1 MYTTTM
7 RVQKRNN
14 DYEDVSFD
22 KILRRIRSLCIGHE
36 FSKKLQIDPTIIAQK
51 VCSEIFDGVKTS
63 QLDEQSSQTSISM
76 YSKDPEYGILASRI
90 VISNHHKE
98 TSPSFFEV
106 IESLY
111 GNDIIKEYL
120 YDIVVSNREQIEG
133 TIDHMKD
140 YNIDYFGFKT
150 LEKSYLLKVDGK
162 IVERPQYLFM
172 RVALWQ

>member
-63 QLDEQSSQTSISM
+63 QLDEQSSLTSISM
-76 YSKDPEYGILASRI
+76 
-90 VISNHHKE
+90 
-98 TSPSFFEV
+98 
-106 IESLY
+106 
-111 GNDIIKEYL
+111 
-120 YDIVVSNREQIEG
+120 
-133 TIDHMKD
+133 
-140 YNIDYFGFKT
+140 
-150 LEKSYLLKVDGK
+150 
-162 IVERPQYLFM
+162 
-172 RVALWQ
+172 